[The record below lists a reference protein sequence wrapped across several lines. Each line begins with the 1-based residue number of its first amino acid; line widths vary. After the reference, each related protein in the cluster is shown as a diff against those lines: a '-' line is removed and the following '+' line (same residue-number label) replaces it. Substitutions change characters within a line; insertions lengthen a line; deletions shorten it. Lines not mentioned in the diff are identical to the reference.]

1 MMNNKSMEEIADQ
14 IICRVIAKIIPSETF
29 CKVAMYVKIEE
40 IPERMIKAIIG
51 EKSKFAICTGN
62 LLKIFKYGS
71 QIFPK
76 I

>member
-1 MMNNKSMEEIADQ
+1 MNNKSMEEIADQ
-14 IICRVIAKIIPSETF
+14 IICSVIAKIIPSEIF
-29 CKVAMYVKIEE
+29 CKVAIYCKIVE

-51 EKSKFAICTGN
+51 EKSKFAICKGS